1 MKIYFFPYLT
11 LVWGAIYLPALSHAA
26 DERIALML
34 TGTACPRNQATLERK
49 LLEIPGVRHIDLDA
63 VPDHVLIDAD
73 MSMVSGEALVTQVNA
88 LLAARP
94 PCRAT
99 LMKSCISADLG
110 VMGGR
115 VTRETPSMVQLGQ

>member
-1 MKIYFFPYLT
+1 MNSYFLPYLT
-11 LVWGAIYLPALSHAA
+11 LVWGAIYLPAFAHAT

-34 TGTACPRNQATLERK
+34 TGAACPQNQRALERK
-49 LLEIPGVRHIDLDA
+49 LHEIPGVRHIDLDA

-99 LMKSCISADLG
+99 LMKSCISADLRAT
-110 VMGGR
+110 GGR
-115 VTRETPSMVQLGQ
+115 VRRETSSVVQLGQ